1 MYSEIFQQLTQ
12 VGSDSMGPEVNI
24 HSIRDLEKQIEEG
37 TGDLIQFKRARN
49 SLLNISTRVPPEIL
63 GSIFRWN
70 VIPDGGFPDFG
81 GMRKGSYNFLLVC
94 HHWFGVASQTPEL
107 WSFWGNTLKQWSR
120 RYRCSETAPVDLVL
134 SRYHTTGSHIPFGG
148 LLREAVQDRAARNTI
163 RSVHL
168 QSRRKDLLTSILSSL
183 TPYGEGVWSS
193 SIESI
198 SLRSVDVSNFFA
210 RCHFPKLWFL
220 HLSRGIKFSSWE
232 CLGPHTTALTTLHL
246 AIEETSR
253 DPTTSQLLSI
263 FASNPRLQD
272 LALSKRAIPRDNG
285 DGSTFRVPLHN
296 LKRLSLS
303 GPFHP
308 VFQLLYRLD
317 HPETIDEMTLV
328 VSGCTVGDIVGTFGP
343 YLRDYLQRDRRVRD
357 GLGIFVNS
365 YGQCVSIQA
374 STPSNVE
381 GRIRRVLATFTAML
395 RENLLP
401 PAGDKLCIDFAA
413 YTPREQ
419 VVYFGGDLSMEAV
432 RGIVPTMPELKQL
445 HLTSAVLSDR
455 FLQPDPKG
463 PLANTKL
470 LPSLRHL
477 HLEDIV
483 LDDDDWSPLLPY
495 LAHQTSGGQVISLT
509 LSGEPAHVCK
519 DVVKDIKGLVE
530 EFILDLPLDE
540 DCPFDHCLV
549 DEDGD

>member
-1 MYSEIFQQLTQ
+1 
-12 VGSDSMGPEVNI
+12 MGPEINI
-24 HSIRDLEKQIEEG
+24 KSIRDLEKQIEEG
-37 TGDLIQFKRARN
+37 TGDLIQLKRARN

-70 VIPDGGFPDFG
+70 VVPDGGFPDFG
-81 GMRKGSYNFLLVC
+81 GLRKGSYNFLLVC
-94 HHWFGVASQTPEL
+94 HHWFEVASHTPEL

-120 RYRCSETAPVDLVL
+120 RYRCSKTAPVDLVL
-134 SRYHTTGSHIPFGG
+134 SRYHMTGSHVPFVGP
-148 LLREAVQDRAARNTI
+148 LRDAVRDRAARDTI

-168 QSRRKDLLTSILSSL
+168 QSRRKELLTSILSSL
-183 TPYGEGVWSS
+183 TPDGESIRSS

-198 SLRSVDVSNFFA
+198 SLRFVDASNFFA
-210 RCHFPKLWFL
+210 RSRFPKLSFL
-220 HLSRGIKFSSWE
+220 HLSKGVNFSSWE
-232 CLGPHTTALTTLHL
+232 CIGPHTTALTTLYL
-246 AIEETSR
+246 AIEDTSR

-263 FASNPRLQD
+263 LASNPRLQD
-272 LALSKRAIPRDNG
+272 LTLSKRAIPRDNG
-285 DGSTFRVPLHN
+285 DGSTFQVPLHN
-296 LKRLSLS
+296 LKKVYLS

-308 VFQLLYRLD
+308 IFRLLYRLD
-317 HPETIDEMTLV
+317 HPETMDEMTLV
-328 VSGCTVGDIVGTFGP
+328 VSGCTVGDIMGTFGP

-374 STPSNVE
+374 STPRSVK
-381 GRIRRVLATFTAML
+381 GRIRRVVLAKFTAML

-401 PAGDKLCIDFAA
+401 PAADKLCIDFAA
-413 YTPREQ
+413 FTPREQ
-419 VVYFGGDLSMEAV
+419 VVYFGGDLGMEAV
-432 RGIVPTMPELKQL
+432 RGIVPTMPEIKEL

-455 FLQPDPKG
+455 FLQPHPNG

-509 LSGEPAHVCK
+509 LSGEPVHICK
-519 DVVKDIKGLVE
+519 DVVNDIKGLVD
-530 EFILDLPLDE
+530 EFIFDLPLDE
-540 DCPFDHCLV
+540 DCPFDYCFV
-549 DEDGD
+549 GED